1 MGRFL
6 QRFFLP
12 RVLSLA
18 GLIMAA
24 LLAARSTSA
33 QVATTGPVV
42 QPQTVVDILHQLSD
56 KAEVVFAGQVLA
68 IRRTDTG
75 IVEVEFR
82 VDQAIRG
89 CTAGTPY
96 ILREWAGLW
105 TGDKQRYRVGQR
117 LLMLLHSPSGA
128 GMSSPVE
135 GLDGAIPI
143 RQGGSAMA
151 PGDDMATPQQ
161 PPYVDLRWLGARLP
175 HVISYQS
182 EPVRAGSHGDLQPH
196 FFGQPTGEGIASNSI
211 GGLVTLKPAPG
222 KTAASEASIPAQ
234 QASVTAVMTMLS
246 SWQNSPGKAQHVA
259 P

>member
-6 QRFFLP
+6 HGSFLP
-12 RVLSLA
+12 RALSI
-18 GLIMAA
+18 GA
-24 LLAARSTSA
+24 LLMARLTQG
-33 QVATTGPVV
+33 QVTATAPVV

-68 IRRTDTG
+68 IRRPDTG
-75 IVEVEFR
+75 VVEVEFR

-105 TGDKQRYRVGQR
+105 SGDNQRYRVGQR
-117 LLMLLHSPSGA
+117 LLMLLHAPSAA
-128 GMSSPVE
+128 GMSSPVG

-143 RQGGSAMA
+143 RHGGAVMA
-151 PGDDMATPQQ
+151 PGDDLATPPQ

-175 HVISYQS
+175 HVVSYQS
-182 EPVRAGSHGDLQPH
+182 EPVRAARPVDLQPR
-196 FFGQPTGEGIASNSI
+196 FFGEPAGHGIASNSI
-211 GGLVTLKPAPG
+211 SGLVTIKPAFG
-222 KTAASEASIPAQ
+222 NVSASDASVPAQ
-234 QASVTAVMTMLS
+234 QASVNAVMTMLS
-246 SWQNSPGKAQHVA
+246 SWQNSPQRARHVA